1 MNIRLAKAIS
11 TYYKLEHSIT
21 SMDCVKIM
29 EEIETLTHFLEM
41 GEMALEEE
49 REYQKKL
56 EAQDKENS
64 KGLRLIKPK
73 DKNTNLEDY
82 EF

>member
-1 MNIRLAKAIS
+1 
-11 TYYKLEHSIT
+11 
-21 SMDCVKIM
+21 M

-49 REYQKKL
+49 REYQRKL

-73 DKNTNLEDY
+73 DISTNLEDY
-82 EF
+82 DS